1 MLRNRWEYVY
11 VMAYS
16 LSSNQHI
23 VKQFQNIRSIRLG
36 EYRIRCPADM
46 NNAEAHIEHTP
57 VNSSVLEEKNGIR
70 SYRIDLVDHH
80 ALPQVVGVV
89 FSFPS
94 SFPFEITIS
103 PRKDS
108 LRTSFTAGRNDGGL

>member
-1 MLRNRWEYVY
+1 
-11 VMAYS
+11 MAYS

-70 SYRIDLVDHH
+70 SYRKDLVDHH
-80 ALPQVVGVV
+80 AASSSRRSCV
-89 FSFPS
+89 FVSIQLSF
-94 SFPFEITIS
+94 
-103 PRKDS
+103 
-108 LRTSFTAGRNDGGL
+108 RNNNKPKEGLIANVLYRR